1 MFVYVLFCVFFDLN
15 NVDHMLVTR
24 WFIDSFIYFVIVS
37 VLVYLLC
44 YIVNYWQVYQVFEDV
59 YYNYS
64 FYGDNEN
71 MNNDINDAD
80 NLTWTWSNPN
90 SDRVDVTTG
99 DVMRANSYNH
109 WNLSYTNRTYTSTVI
124 GNRGNNQ
131 SDQFDSSSNV
141 DVGSKCNVDAFSG
154 RNGNKYDRDMHVEVQ
169 LQHRVEDEVE
179 PDDYDV
185 GISLDSDVDEEGDT
199 CISSACTSS
208 ACESSLDKPV
218 FQLCPM
224 FCSTSIAL

>member
-64 FYGDNEN
+64 LYGDNEN

-99 DVMRANSYNH
+99 DVMRAN
-109 WNLSYTNRTYTSTVI
+109 
-124 GNRGNNQ
+124 
-131 SDQFDSSSNV
+131 
-141 DVGSKCNVDAFSG
+141 
-154 RNGNKYDRDMHVEVQ
+154 
-169 LQHRVEDEVE
+169 
-179 PDDYDV
+179 
-185 GISLDSDVDEEGDT
+185 
-199 CISSACTSS
+199 
-208 ACESSLDKPV
+208 
-218 FQLCPM
+218 
-224 FCSTSIAL
+224 